1 MKTLFTSLLLLLL
14 IINVLVS
21 TTGPT
26 REKTLVCPQVTFT
39 PPGVSA
45 IVDEIHHLECQR
57 NISHE
62 NEKLGV
68 LQRKVEQTANDF
80 HKDFHAIVRKTL
92 ETCTHSHR
100 ELTKPETAQMRLK
113 LNRWV
118 PILFDSSIN
127 RYLSAGK
134 KFLSSLESLESKAQE
149 LATVIKQDIVG
160 CTVTLNSLC
169 DGTLSPCTGDV
180 LKTSH
185 SECPLLK
192 NACTNIQAPGEIK
205 KIARAWATLASLIRQ
220 EKAVFSSTWDLV
232 ESAQKEDRMTEG
244 WAVKV
249 IEKSIELLNHLDSR
263 AEKRSAG
270 LSVARHS
277 AVWRIGVPRL

>member
-21 TTGPT
+21 ATGPT
-26 REKTLVCPQVTFT
+26 REKTLVTFT
-39 PPGVSA
+39 PPGASA

-92 ETCTHSHR
+92 KTCTHSHR
-100 ELTKPETAQMRLK
+100 ELTKPETAQMRLR

-118 PILFDSSIN
+118 PILFDSPIN

-134 KFLSSLESLESKAQE
+134 KFLSSLGSLESKAQE
-149 LATVIKQDIVG
+149 LATMIKQDIVD
-160 CTVTLNSLC
+160 CTVTINSLC
-169 DGTLSPCTGDV
+169 DDTRRNQEDSASMGDTGISD
-180 LKTSH
+180 S
-185 SECPLLK
+185 
-192 NACTNIQAPGEIK
+192 PGE
-205 KIARAWATLASLIRQ
+205 
-220 EKAVFSSTWDLV
+220 SSF
-232 ESAQKEDRMTEG
+232 Q
-244 WAVKV
+244 
-249 IEKSIELLNHLDSR
+249 LDVGFGG
-263 AEKRSAG
+263 KRPKG
-270 LSVARHS
+270 
-277 AVWRIGVPRL
+277 G

>member
-14 IINVLVS
+14 IINVLLVS

-62 NEKLGV
+62 NEKLDV
-68 LQRKVEQTANDF
+68 LQRKAEQTANDF

-100 ELTKPETAQMRLK
+100 GLTKPETAQMRLR

-118 PILFDSSIN
+118 PILFDSPIN
-127 RYLSAGK
+127 LYLSAGK

-169 DGTLSPCTGDV
+169 D
-180 LKTSH
+180 
-185 SECPLLK
+185 
-192 NACTNIQAPGEIK
+192 APGEIK

>member
-1 MKTLFTSLLLLLL
+1 
-14 IINVLVS
+14 

-68 LQRKVEQTANDF
+68 LQRKAEQTANDF

-100 ELTKPETAQMRLK
+100 ELTKPETAQIRLK

-149 LATVIKQDIVG
+149 LATWAV
-160 CTVTLNSLC
+160 
-169 DGTLSPCTGDV
+169 P
-180 LKTSH
+180 SH
-185 SECPLLK
+185 SILCVTVHCHLHWRRPEDISFRMSVVE

-244 WAVKV
+244 WAV
-249 IEKSIELLNHLDSR
+249 
-263 AEKRSAG
+263 
-270 LSVARHS
+270 
-277 AVWRIGVPRL
+277 